1 MRWHVLRSPVA
12 SNTRSLDFGVT
23 KPGAG
28 VNILAYVHLRN
39 IYRSTGAGRVA
50 REMTDYLSR
59 RPDVHMQIL
68 ADPGDHARVID
79 KVGSPWTEF
88 PYHFFKHETSKQQ
101 ALWYL
106 SDRPAA
112 EDFWPGTDI
121 VFCTA
126 ESYVPVRRA
135 KLVVTCHDAQLFEPD
150 AHLMSRWLVQQRFKW
165 RLLFGKLADEAS
177 MFHTISNFA
186 ASRMARYFPRI
197 ESRLRVVPNAVS
209 ESFFHPATEIGRTVL
224 ARLGIAGRPYILV
237 PGGLHHRKNADLILD
252 VWPEI
257 HRRRPDVTLVVMGH
271 NQAAYLD
278 RAKSLAPSLVLT
290 GFLDEEHIT
299 ALYQGA
305 EIVWFPSRY
314 EGFGLPVLEAMA
326 SGTPIV
332 TSSTT
337 AIPEVAGGA
346 AAALVHPDQP
356 GDQVDAV
363 VGLLGDS
370 AAQSRARVRGLE
382 HARKFTWERAA
393 GQLAG
398 EFRRLL

>member
-12 SNTRSLDFGVT
+12 SNTRSLDFGVA
-23 KPGAG
+23 KPGVG

-79 KVGSPWTEF
+79 KVGAPWTGF
-88 PYHFFKHETSKQQ
+88 QYHFFKHETSKQQ

-150 AHLMSRWLVQQRFKW
+150 AHQMSRWLVQQRFKW

-177 MFHTISNFA
+177 VFHTISNFA
-186 ASRMARYFPRI
+186 ASRMAHYFPRI

-252 VWPEI
+252 VWPKI
-257 HRRRPDVTLVVMGH
+257 HALRPGRDAGRYGSQSGRLPGSRQIARTLPGPHRLSRRGAHHCALPGCGDRLV
-271 NQAAYLD
+271 
-278 RAKSLAPSLVLT
+278 P
-290 GFLDEEHIT
+290 
-299 ALYQGA
+299 
-305 EIVWFPSRY
+305 
-314 EGFGLPVLEAMA
+314 LPL
-326 SGTPIV
+326 
-332 TSSTT
+332 
-337 AIPEVAGGA
+337 
-346 AAALVHPDQP
+346 
-356 GDQVDAV
+356 
-363 VGLLGDS
+363 
-370 AAQSRARVRGLE
+370 RGLRSPG
-382 HARKFTWERAA
+382 ARGHGLRNAHRD
-393 GQLAG
+393 QQHH
-398 EFRRLL
+398 RDS